1 MLTVPVETLLRVGT
15 FGSYTDYLDRFL
27 PILNRLRF
35 DPLSRSNFN
44 LANLFLFDRF
54 QFSNENKLLIQ
65 SVKLIF
71 QRTKTGSWDSI
82 IILLTINGFHV
93 PVTSGNRVSFRSLS
107 ISPVQ
112 INR

>member
-1 MLTVPVETLLRVGT
+1 MALFTDGYPRASAMLTVPVETLLRVGT

-54 QFSNENKLLIQ
+54 QFSNEKRLIQ
-65 SVKLIF
+65 INFSKSDNELVF
-71 QRTKTGSWDSI
+71 RG
-82 IILLTINGFHV
+82 IL
-93 PVTSGNRVSFRSLS
+93 SLYY
-107 ISPVQ
+107 
-112 INR
+112 